1 MGRKAKFDETNV
13 SSGRGRKAKKQGDP
27 TFPKGVLGMENY
39 KFISLYQLQMH
50 LLFYLKIKKK
60 KKENILYNYY
70 IFSERRKK
78 IKSQTKTTRKKKI
91 IKETKYKRKIKGIT
105 KKEK

>member
-39 KFISLYQLQMH
+39 KFISLY
-50 LLFYLKIKKK
+50 
-60 KKENILYNYY
+60 
-70 IFSERRKK
+70 
-78 IKSQTKTTRKKKI
+78 
-91 IKETKYKRKIKGIT
+91 
-105 KKEK
+105 

>member
-27 TFPKGVLGMENY
+27 IFPKGVLGMENY
-39 KFISLYQLQMH
+39 KFINIYYSITNAFIILS
-50 LLFYLKIKKK
+50 KNK

-70 IFSERRKK
+70 L
-78 IKSQTKTTRKKKI
+78 
-91 IKETKYKRKIKGIT
+91 
-105 KKEK
+105 